1 MSVVRGFGL
10 NGKSSYENVTYPS
23 TVNLNFVVDAANGNG
38 LGVRS
43 IKSNGYVDNVFMHT
57 SSTPGSYNGHLNP
70 NPAVGYAMIRFK
82 NNFNYYL
89 GGFSGQINNLSSTN
103 LTSTTAGNVYVI
115 TLVGTTTLAQWQAAG
130 LPQGLVP
137 AVGQPFVAIA
147 SGSIGGSGNVGA
159 PGVPLVNNITVVG
172 DPNSEISNSSVAQ
185 NGGAIIM
192 LQFTKPTDASTTT
205 LVAANPADGSIIG
218 LCFRFDRGSVQIP
231 DQPGQTGI

>member
-1 MSVVRGFGL
+1 MSVARGFGL

-23 TVNLNFVVDAANGNG
+23 SVTVNFVVDAANGNG

-70 NPAVGYAMIRFK
+70 NPAVGYAMVRFK

-89 GGFSGQINNLSSTN
+89 GGFSGVINNLSSTN

-115 TLVGTTTLAQWQAAG
+115 TVLGTTTLAQWQTAG
-130 LPQGLVP
+130 VPQGVTP
-137 AVGQPFVAIA
+137 VVGLAFVAIA
-147 SGSIGGSGNVGA
+147 TGAIGGTGNVGA
-159 PGVPLVNNITVVG
+159 PGVPLVGNITVVG
-172 DPNSEISNSSVAQ
+172 DPNAAIANANIAQ
-185 NGGAIIM
+185 NGGAIII
-192 LQFTKPTDASTTT
+192 LQLSKPTDGSTTT
-205 LVAANPADGSIIG
+205 LIAANPADGSVIG
-218 LCFRFDRGSVQIP
+218 LCFRFDRGSTQIP